1 MIVIVIIVIFQEG
14 TQLAMAVFSGTLKKK
29 KLIPFMP
36 CLQEK

>member
-1 MIVIVIIVIFQEG
+1 MIVIVIVIFQEG